1 MGQGVGSN
9 VITNGLVF
17 SYDANSEK
25 SYTGPPIQ
33 NMANTITASG
43 SFTGAS
49 IGYTAGTEFVSV
61 PTLGKM
67 TVPYMEGYNS
77 NSASYCCL
85 QQFYFVTG
93 NGYVPCSGSTQYTY
107 GIVYRTTSGYT
118 HANYMYRYEYN
129 SSGTYV
135 GEAGVHDDTKRV
147 HLGDGWYWAWNTF
160 TTQSTTAR
168 LYLRSFYYQY
178 NVLDRHS
185 VAKVLVTPGD
195 YTGLHPRLWPALGTT
210 KSSTAT
216 ILDLTGQNT
225 ITIAGLTYAADGTFS
240 FGGSDRLNF
249 TLNGSASSTGYTRI
263 VWIKPTQSNADMKS
277 VMLNVIGNNSDMA
290 VGIQNNKAAFHQY
303 TKTGNSGTT
312 DGDYTAYGSTTLSL
326 NTIYM
331 IAITVDRSSS
341 TNNINIYVNGQLD
354 GTASLALGAS
364 ASDAVIIGG
373 PATDSYSGVRMFYG
387 SCYIAQHYNRVL
399 NLAEI
404 QQNFNALRG
413 RYGI

>member
-1 MGQGVGSN
+1 MGQGVGSK

-216 ILDLTGQNT
+216 ILDPIGKNT
-225 ITIAGLTYAADGTFS
+225 ITANSLTYSNTGAALFNGTS
-240 FGGSDRLNF
+240 SYLSVPIATGTTRTVCITYKLNNPGTGWGPLWRSDDWKERIFPNTITLINSNG
-249 TLNGSASSTGYTRI
+249 TYYSLNGPPNNTSVVHIAYSYNGATAKSYLNG
-263 VWIKPTQSNADMKS
+263 VLQSNITMDGLM
-277 VMLNVIGNNSDMA
+277 
-290 VGIQNNKAAFHQY
+290 
-303 TKTGNSGTT
+303 NSGT
-312 DGDYTAYGSTTLSL
+312 YTYNFGRQAGGSTT
-326 NTIYM
+326 
-331 IAITVDRSSS
+331 AFVDMELY
-341 TNNINIYVNGQLD
+341 NVQFYDIQL
-354 GTASLALGAS
+354 
-364 ASDAVIIGG
+364 
-373 PATDSYSGVRMFYG
+373 TDEE
-387 SCYIAQHYNRVL
+387 VL
-399 NLAEI
+399 
-404 QQNFNALRG
+404 QNFNAIRG

>member
-1 MGQGVGSN
+1 MGQGVGSK

-33 NMANTITASG
+33 NMADTITASG

-49 IGYTAGTEFVSV
+49 IGYTAGTELVSV

-118 HANYMYRYEYN
+118 HPNYMYCYEYN

-178 NVLDRHS
+178 NILDRHS

-195 YTGLHPRLWPALGTT
+195 YTGLPPRLWPALGTT

-216 ILDLTGQNT
+216 ILDPIGKNT
-225 ITIAGLTYAADGTFS
+225 ITANSLTYSNTGAPLFNGTS
-240 FGGSDRLNF
+240 SYLSVPIATGTTRTVCITYKLNNPGTGWGPLWRSDDWKERIFPNTITLINSNG
-249 TLNGSASSTGYTRI
+249 TYYNLNGPPSNTSVVHIAYSYNGATAKSYLNG
-263 VWIKPTQSNADMKS
+263 VLQSNITMDGLM
-277 VMLNVIGNNSDMA
+277 
-290 VGIQNNKAAFHQY
+290 
-303 TKTGNSGTT
+303 NSGT
-312 DGDYTAYGSTTLSL
+312 YTYNFGRQAGGSTT
-326 NTIYM
+326 
-331 IAITVDRSSS
+331 AFVDMELY
-341 TNNINIYVNGQLD
+341 NVQFYDIQL
-354 GTASLALGAS
+354 
-364 ASDAVIIGG
+364 
-373 PATDSYSGVRMFYG
+373 TDEE
-387 SCYIAQHYNRVL
+387 VL
-399 NLAEI
+399 
-404 QQNFNALRG
+404 QNFNAIRG